1 MTNAVRTLEKRLGY
15 SFKDPALAAEA
26 LAHRSARCTSNER
39 LEFLGDAVVNLVI
52 AEALFELRPDLEEG
66 DLTRM
71 RASLVMRDALAV
83 MARKLQIGSLLTLGP
98 GEQRSGA
105 FQRHSILG
113 DALEAVLGAVFLD
126 GGYGSACT
134 VIRRLYAG
142 RLENLPDPG
151 SLKDA
156 KTYLQELL
164 QARGLALPTYAIV
177 ETSGPEH
184 ARRFA
189 AECQVPELGLVGTGT
204 GTTRRSAEQ
213 AAAAALLEIMPA

>member
-1 MTNAVRTLEKRLGY
+1 MSNAVRTLQTRLGY
-15 SFKDPALAAEA
+15 IFKNPELATEA
-26 LAHRSARCTSNER
+26 LAHRSARRASNER

-52 AEALFELRPDLEEG
+52 AEALFGLRPDLEEG

-71 RASLVMRDALAV
+71 RASLVMRDTLADLARGLEIGALLA
-83 MARKLQIGSLLTLGP
+83 LGP

-113 DALEAVLGAVFLD
+113 DALEAVLGAVFID
-126 GGYGSACT
+126 GGYPAASA
-134 VIRRLYAG
+134 VIRRLYRQ
-142 RLENLPDPG
+142 RLESLPDPA

-156 KTYLQELL
+156 KTHLQELL
-164 QARGLALPTYAIV
+164 QARGLALPAYAIV

-189 AECQVPELGLVGTGT
+189 AECQVAELDLVGTGT
-204 GTTRRSAEQ
+204 GTTRRGAEQ
-213 AAAAALLEIMPA
+213 AAAAAVLDMLPA

>member
-1 MTNAVRTLEKRLGY
+1 MSNAVQTLQKRLGY
-15 SFKDPALAAEA
+15 SFKNPGLAAEA

-52 AEALFELRPDLEEG
+52 AEALLELRPDLEEG

-71 RASLVMRDALAV
+71 RASLVMRDALAAL
-83 MARKLQIGSLLTLGP
+83 ARKLELGALLTLGA
-98 GEQRSGA
+98 GEQRNGV
-105 FQRHSILG
+105 FQRRSILG

-126 GGYGSACT
+126 GGYAEAKA
-134 VIRRLYAG
+134 VIRRLFAR
-142 RLENLPDPG
+142 RLESLPDPG

-164 QARGLALPTYAIV
+164 QARGLALPVYALV
-177 ETSGPEH
+177 ETTGPEH

-189 AECQVPELGLVGTGT
+189 AECQVAELGLVGTGA
-204 GTTRRSAEQ
+204 GTTRRGAEQ
-213 AAAAALLEIMPA
+213 AAAASVLEMLPR